1 MKMQSELVMKA
12 ATFRDQAVEEYGA
25 NRRVR
30 LMVWLAIYVAIVW
43 LIVGLIE
50 TGDDRS
56 KKARQ
61 LALEQRAIST
71 YESIEDWSQRL
82 VHERDANKSLREM
95 CWQGDTPGV
104 ASADIQTFLQQRL
117 NEHDIKNMRLKLSE
131 PVELPS
137 MGARLWS
144 IKAEIIG
151 KTEKFNFPP
160 LIASLE
166 FGDKGFQIS
175 RLQHLDR
182 RSGLINLLMT
192 TCISTE
198 SSK

>member
-1 MKMQSELVMKA
+1 MNMRSELAMKA
-12 ATFRDQAVEEYGA
+12 VTFRDQAIEEYGA

-30 LMVWLAIYVAIVW
+30 LMTWLAIYVVIIW
-43 LIVGLIE
+43 LIVVLVE

-61 LALEQRAIST
+61 LEVEQLVIST

-82 VHERDANKSLREM
+82 DHEQNVNKALGEM

-117 NEHDIKNMRLKLSE
+117 NEHNIKNMRLKLSE
-131 PVELPS
+131 PTELRPTD
-137 MGARLWS
+137 ATLWS
-144 IKAEIIG
+144 IRAEITG

-160 LIASLE
+160 LIAALE
-166 FGDKGFQIS
+166 FGDKKFQIS
-175 RLQHLDR
+175 RLQHLDNR
-182 RSGLINLLMT
+182 DGLINLLMT
-192 TCISTE
+192 TCILIE
-198 SSK
+198 SAT